1 MSNGKINILLAK
13 NHVVVRESIRR
24 FLEREANF
32 EVVGEAGDGEE
43 AVQMASQ
50 LKPDVI
56 VMDISMPKLNGIE
69 ATKQIKALQ
78 PSAVVLILTAYDY
91 EQYIF
96 PLLEAGAAGY
106 LLKDVSGREL
116 VSAIQTVYRGEAV
129 LHPAVARKVMER
141 LRQPKVEPTGERASD
156 LLTERETSILKM
168 AARGMSNN
176 DIAQELHLSVR
187 TIESHLG
194 SIFNKLRV
202 GSRTE
207 AVIQAMKRGWFTL
220 KELAKVNVKTLLS
233 KDGLRLAK
241 EVRRRLVGGEAVAQ
255 PYEQHLVR
263 KDGTEA
269 TLMLT
274 TSPIF
279 SDGQLI
285 AF

>member
-1 MSNGKINILLAK
+1 MKKISILLAE
-13 NHVVVRESIRR
+13 NHVVVRESIRQ
-24 FLEREANF
+24 FLGREANF

-43 AVQMASQ
+43 AVRMVSQ

-106 LLKDVSGREL
+106 LLKDVSSREL
-116 VSAIQTVYRGEAV
+116 ISAIQTVYRGEAV
-129 LHPAVARKVMER
+129 LHPAIARKVMER

-168 AARGMSNN
+168 AAKGMSNS

-194 SIFNKLRV
+194 NIFNKLGV

-220 KELAKVNVKTLLS
+220 EELA
-233 KDGLRLAK
+233 
-241 EVRRRLVGGEAVAQ
+241 
-255 PYEQHLVR
+255 
-263 KDGTEA
+263 
-269 TLMLT
+269 
-274 TSPIF
+274 
-279 SDGQLI
+279 
-285 AF
+285 

>member
-1 MSNGKINILLAK
+1 MKKITILLAE

-56 VMDISMPKLNGIE
+56 IMDISMPKLNGIE

-106 LLKDVSGREL
+106 LLKDVSSREL
-116 VSAIQTVYRGEAV
+116 ISAIQTVHKGEAV

-141 LRQPKVEPTGERASD
+141 LRQTKVEPTGERALD
-156 LLTERETSILKM
+156 LLTEREITILKM

-176 DIAQELHLSVR
+176 DMAQELHLSVR

-194 SIFNKLRV
+194 SIFNKLGV

-207 AVIQAMKRGWFTL
+207 AVIQAMKKGWFTL
-220 KELAKVNVKTLLS
+220 EELA
-233 KDGLRLAK
+233 
-241 EVRRRLVGGEAVAQ
+241 
-255 PYEQHLVR
+255 
-263 KDGTEA
+263 
-269 TLMLT
+269 
-274 TSPIF
+274 
-279 SDGQLI
+279 
-285 AF
+285 

>member
-1 MSNGKINILLAK
+1 MKKITILLAE

-43 AVQMASQ
+43 AVQMVSQ

-106 LLKDVSGREL
+106 LLKDVSSREL
-116 VSAIQTVYRGEAV
+116 ISAIQTVHKGEAV
-129 LHPAVARKVMER
+129 LHPTVARKVMER
-141 LRQPKVEPTGERASD
+141 LRQTKVEPTGERALD
-156 LLTERETSILKM
+156 LLTEREITVLKM

-194 SIFNKLRV
+194 SIFNKLGV

-207 AVIQAMKRGWFTL
+207 AVIQAMKKGWFTL
-220 KELAKVNVKTLLS
+220 EELA
-233 KDGLRLAK
+233 
-241 EVRRRLVGGEAVAQ
+241 
-255 PYEQHLVR
+255 
-263 KDGTEA
+263 
-269 TLMLT
+269 
-274 TSPIF
+274 
-279 SDGQLI
+279 
-285 AF
+285 